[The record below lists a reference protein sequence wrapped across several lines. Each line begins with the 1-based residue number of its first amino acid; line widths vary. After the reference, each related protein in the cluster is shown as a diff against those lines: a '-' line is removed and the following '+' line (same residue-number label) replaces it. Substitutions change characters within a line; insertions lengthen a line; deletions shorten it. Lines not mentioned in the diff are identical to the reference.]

1 VAALERG
8 TTLAELVLR
17 LASPPRSKSLRS
29 RTALRR
35 TLDERTG
42 DFRAIETVLHAERD
56 AERAVE
62 QAGHQASAV
71 VARARERANE
81 ITQRADVRIRRL
93 LAQCATAADMQIDGL
108 HAAHERRLRAVEH
121 GPSDEGLAAAVARL
135 ADWLLGDAATTEQE
149 LDHP

>member
-1 VAALERG
+1 MRA
-8 TTLAELVLR
+8 
-17 LASPPRSKSLRS
+17 

-35 TLDERTG
+35 TLEERTG

-62 QAGHQASAV
+62 QTVHRASV
-71 VARARERANE
+71 LVTRARARANE
-81 ITQRADVRIRRL
+81 ITQRADARIRRL
-93 LAQCATAADMQIDGL
+93 LIQCATLADLQIDGL
-108 HAAHERRLRAVEH
+108 RAAHELRLRAIEH
-121 GPSDEGLAAAVARL
+121 GPSDESLAAAVARL